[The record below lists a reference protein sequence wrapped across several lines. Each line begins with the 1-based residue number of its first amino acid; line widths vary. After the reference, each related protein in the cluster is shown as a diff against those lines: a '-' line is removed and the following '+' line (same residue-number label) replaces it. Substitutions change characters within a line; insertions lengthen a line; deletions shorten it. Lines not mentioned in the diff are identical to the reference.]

1 MDRELERLE
10 QLQSWIEMMDRL
22 LSGEAWEHY
31 EKAAAEKRMHVGR
44 PKEGVERFPQDN
56 SRKRDAIAERI
67 GVSGRTY
74 EKYEQRPARCNCG

>member
-10 QLQSWIEMMDRL
+10 QLQSWLEMMDRL
-22 LSGEAWEHY
+22 LSGEAWADDEKIKAKKRQGTRTDLEHSGNVSG
-31 EKAAAEKRMHVGR
+31 KFSDR
-44 PKEGVERFPQDN
+44 
-56 SRKRDAIAERI
+56 RDAIAERI